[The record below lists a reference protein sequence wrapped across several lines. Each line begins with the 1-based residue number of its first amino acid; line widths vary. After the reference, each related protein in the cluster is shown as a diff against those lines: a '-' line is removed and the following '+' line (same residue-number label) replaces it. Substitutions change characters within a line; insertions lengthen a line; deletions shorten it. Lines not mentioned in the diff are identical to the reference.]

1 MLIHSVQERHNPGGG
16 PGIGQLT
23 LLHEAKEKKTY
34 QMSTL
39 DGCYRMSCI
48 FRDYFLFL
56 LVFTERKRLLKRH
69 HPTTIKIVIKQ
80 FPFRCQIIKLV
91 N

>member
-1 MLIHSVQERHNPGGG
+1 MLIHSVQERHNPGAG

-23 LLHEAKEKKTY
+23 LFHEAKEKKTY

-39 DGCYRMSCI
+39 DGCYGMSCI

-56 LVFTERKRLLKRH
+56 LVFTERKRLLNN
-69 HPTTIKIVIKQ
+69 VIILLLLKS
-80 FPFRCQIIKLV
+80 
-91 N
+91 